1 MKVINPVNVGWIE
14 TTLGSEIMD
23 HLWKCIDNKKG
34 DYRSHLAGNI
44 SESYQIEDE
53 NGWFSGNVIRQL
65 LKKYEESFG
74 NMAKSVPTTL
84 PHPFCLESMWVN
96 YQKKHEFNPLHDH
109 SGVYSFVIWM
119 KIPFDYEDQI
129 NLPNCKGS
137 NHPLNSG
144 FVFEYL
150 DILGKMKYHN
160 YGLSKGDEGNMLF
173 FPSQL
178 HHQVYPFYNC
188 DETRISISG
197 NIALDTSK
205 RY

>member
-84 PHPFCLESMWVN
+84 PHPF
-96 YQKKHEFNPLHDH
+96 
-109 SGVYSFVIWM
+109 
-119 KIPFDYEDQI
+119 
-129 NLPNCKGS
+129 
-137 NHPLNSG
+137 
-144 FVFEYL
+144 
-150 DILGKMKYHN
+150 
-160 YGLSKGDEGNMLF
+160 
-173 FPSQL
+173 
-178 HHQVYPFYNC
+178 
-188 DETRISISG
+188 
-197 NIALDTSK
+197 
-205 RY
+205 